1 MISLVAALR
10 HTALFEDAN
19 PVNHLTEDDSSR
31 AETPARGRVLTCTW
45 APTVVARPDQA
56 RTAAA
61 LAERLLAPVR
71 YAEELGIDYLL
82 VAQRWWGSGEE
93 TERSTY
99 DCLAMT
105 AFYAAHTTR
114 IRLITAVHPGFFAP
128 APIAKWGAT
137 IDQISGGRWAINVTS
152 GWHEVEFGMYG
163 AALLEHD
170 DRYARSREFIEVL
183 RGAWTSE
190 SFSYEGKF
198 YQVRDLIADPRP
210 RSPQL
215 EVFQGGQSPAAIAL
229 AASHSDWM
237 FLNGGPPERIRRII
251 AEVRAR
257 TAATGRRVRFALY
270 AIPLCRDTDSQ
281 AQAEIEVML
290 SKLPPDLHERRK
302 LAHSGAQGMW
312 SANADKLAMLDTNEG
327 YLSGLIGSPQTI
339 LSRMAEFH
347 SLGIDCFHLAL
358 TDKRFNR
365 EVLPKLAAL
374 SRTEPPPV

>member
-1 MISLVAALR
+1 M
-10 HTALFEDAN
+10 
-19 PVNHLTEDDSSR
+19 
-31 AETPARGRVLTCTW
+31 
-45 APTVVARPDQA
+45 ARPDDA
-56 RTAAA
+56 RTGAA
-61 LAERLLAPVR
+61 LSERLLAPVR
-71 YAEELGIDYLL
+71 YAEKLGIDYLL

-105 AFYAAHTTR
+105 AFYAAHTNR
-114 IRLITAVHPGFFAP
+114 IRLITAVHPGFFNP

-183 RGAWTSE
+183 RGAWAGAR
-190 SFSYEGKF
+190 FSYDGRF
-198 YQVRDLIADPRP
+198 YHVRDLSADPRP
-210 RSPQL
+210 LSPQL

-237 FLNGGPPERIRRII
+237 FLNGGPPERIRQII
-251 AEVRAR
+251 EKVRTR

-270 AIPLCRDTDSQ
+270 AIPLCRETDDE
-281 AQAEIEVML
+281 AQAEIEAML

-347 SLGIDCFHLAL
+347 ALGIDCFHLAL
-358 TDKRFNR
+358 IDERFNR
-365 EVLPKLAAL
+365 EVLPRLASL
-374 SRTEPPPV
+374 SHTASAPS

>member
-1 MISLVAALR
+1 MN
-10 HTALFEDAN
+10 D
-19 PVNHLTEDDSSR
+19 LTEGDFD
-31 AETPARGRVLTCTW
+31 RGKVPGRSRVLTCTW
-45 APTVVARPDQA
+45 APTVVARSDET
-56 RTAAA
+56 RTGAA
-61 LAERLLAPVR
+61 LSERMLAPVR
-71 YAEELGIDYLL
+71 HAEELGIDYLL

-105 AFYAAHTTR
+105 AFYAARTSR
-114 IRLITAVHPGFFAP
+114 IRLITAVHPGFFDP

-170 DRYARSREFIEVL
+170 DRYLRSREFIEVL
-183 RGAWTSE
+183 RGAWSRE
-190 SFSYEGKF
+190 RFSYEGKF
-198 YQVRDLIADPRP
+198 YQVRDLSIDPRP
-210 RSPQL
+210 RSPL
-215 EVFQGGQSPAAIAL
+215 EVFQGGRSPAAMAL

-237 FLNGGPPERIRRII
+237 FLNGGTPERIRQII

-257 TAATGRRVRFALY
+257 TATTARRVRFALY
-270 AIPLCRDTDSQ
+270 AIPLCRDTDSE
-281 AQAEIEVML
+281 AQAEIEAML
-290 SKLPPDLHERRK
+290 SKLPTDLHERRK

-339 LSRMAEFH
+339 LNRMAEFH
-347 SLGIDCFHLAL
+347 ALGIDCFHLAL
-358 TDKRFNR
+358 IDERFNR
-365 EVLPKLAAL
+365 EVLPRLASL
-374 SRTEPPPV
+374 TRPELRPT

>member
-1 MISLVAALR
+1 MNDLNER
-10 HTALFEDAN
+10 
-19 PVNHLTEDDSSR
+19 DSDR
-31 AETPARGRVLTCTW
+31 ADVSAQNRVLTCTW
-45 APTVVARPDQA
+45 APTVVARPDPT
-56 RTAAA
+56 RSGAA
-61 LAERLLAPVR
+61 LSERLLARVR
-71 YAEELGIDYLL
+71 RAEELGIDYLL

-105 AFYAAHTTR
+105 AFYAAHTSR
-114 IRLITAVHPGFFAP
+114 IRLITAVHPGFFEP

-163 AALLEHD
+163 AELLEHD
-170 DRYARSREFIEVL
+170 DRYARSREFIDVL
-183 RGAWTSE
+183 RGAWSSE
-190 SFSYEGKF
+190 RFSYEGKF
-198 YQVRDLIADPRP
+198 YQVRDLSVDPRP
-210 RSPQL
+210 RSPRL

-237 FLNGGPPERIRRII
+237 FLNGGTPERIRKII
-251 AEVRAR
+251 AEVRAL
-257 TAATGRRVRFALY
+257 TATTGRRVRFALY

-281 AQAEIEVML
+281 AQAEIEAML

-302 LAHSGAQGMW
+302 QAHSGAQGMW

-339 LSRMAEFH
+339 LNRMAEFH
-347 SLGIDCFHLAL
+347 ALGIDCFHLAL
-358 TDKRFNR
+358 VDERFNR
-365 EVLPKLAAL
+365 EVLPRLASL
-374 SRTEPPPV
+374 

>member
-1 MISLVAALR
+1 MIEGDGVS
-10 HTALFEDAN
+10 AN
-19 PVNHLTEDDSSR
+19 I
-31 AETPARGRVLTCTW
+31 PARGRVLTCTW
-45 APTVVARPDQA
+45 APTVVARPDDA
-56 RTAAA
+56 RSGAA
-61 LAERLLAPVR
+61 LSERLLTPVR
-71 YAEELGIDYLL
+71 YAEKLGIDYLL
-82 VAQRWWGSGEE
+82 IAQRWWGSGEE

-105 AFYAAHTTR
+105 AFYAAHTSR
-114 IRLITAVHPGFFAP
+114 IRLITAVHPGFFNP

-183 RGAWTSE
+183 RGAWASE
-190 SFSYEGKF
+190 RFSYKGRF
-198 YQVRDLIADPRP
+198 YHVHDLSADPRP
-210 RSPQL
+210 LSPQL

-237 FLNGGPPERIRRII
+237 FLNGGPPERIRPII
-251 AEVRAR
+251 EEVRSR
-257 TAATGRRVRFALY
+257 TAATRRRVRFALY
-270 AIPLCRDTDSQ
+270 AIPLCRETDRE

-347 SLGIDCFHLAL
+347 ALGIDCFHLAL
-358 TDKRFNR
+358 VDERFNR
-365 EVLPKLAAL
+365 EVLPRLASLSHTASAL
-374 SRTEPPPV
+374 SSRSSG

>member
-1 MISLVAALR
+1 
-10 HTALFEDAN
+10 
-19 PVNHLTEDDSSR
+19 VNDLTEGNFDR
-31 AETPARGRVLTCTW
+31 GEVPERGRVLTCTW
-45 APTVVARPDQA
+45 APTVVARSDET
-56 RTAAA
+56 RTGAA
-61 LAERLLAPVR
+61 LSERMLAPVR
-71 YAEELGIDYLL
+71 HAEELGIDYLL

-105 AFYAAHTTR
+105 AFYAAHTSR
-114 IRLITAVHPGFFAP
+114 IRLITAVHPGFFDP

-183 RGAWTSE
+183 RGAWSRGR
-190 SFSYEGKF
+190 FSYEGKF
-198 YQVRDLIADPRP
+198 YQVRDLSVDPRP
-210 RSPQL
+210 HSPHL

-237 FLNGGPPERIRRII
+237 FLNGGTPERIQQII
-251 AEVRAR
+251 AQVRAR
-257 TAATGRRVRFALY
+257 TATTNQRVRFALY
-270 AIPLCRDTDSQ
+270 AIPLCRDTDSE
-281 AQAEIEVML
+281 AQAEIEAML

-339 LSRMAEFH
+339 LNRMAEFH
-347 SLGIDCFHLAL
+347 ALGIDCFHLAL
-358 TDKRFNR
+358 IDERFNR
-365 EVLPKLAAL
+365 EVLPRLASL
-374 SRTEPPPV
+374 SSTEPRPT

>member
-1 MISLVAALR
+1 M
-10 HTALFEDAN
+10 
-19 PVNHLTEDDSSR
+19 
-31 AETPARGRVLTCTW
+31 
-45 APTVVARPDQA
+45 ARPDKA

-93 TERSTY
+93 TEHSTY

-128 APIAKWGAT
+128 AAIAKWGAT

-190 SFSYEGKF
+190 RFSYEGKF

-210 RSPQL
+210 RSPRL

-251 AEVRAR
+251 AQVRAR

-281 AQAEIEVML
+281 AQEEIEMML
-290 SKLPPDLHERRK
+290 SKLPPELHERRK

-327 YLSGLIGSPQTI
+327 YSSGLIGSPQTI

-358 TDKRFNR
+358 IDTRFNR
-365 EVLPKLAAL
+365 EVLPRLASL